1 MKADEKL
8 LATLG
13 LCKKAGKLVVGF
25 DAVAQAMQA
34 GEAKLLA
41 LARDL
46 SPKSAKEIIRIA
58 EKYGIEH
65 VRLGV
70 AMEDIK
76 RFVGKQAGILA
87 ITDQGLSRSVASKID
102 ARQHEEEIV

>member
-1 MKADEKL
+1 MKASEKL
-8 LATLG
+8 LGTLG
-13 LCKKAGKLVVGF
+13 LCKKAGKLVMGF
-25 DAVAQAMQA
+25 DAVAQTIQA
-34 GEAKLLA
+34 GEAGLVA
-41 LARDL
+41 LTDDL

-58 EKYGIEH
+58 QKHGVEH

-87 ITDQGLSRSVASKID
+87 ITDQGLAKAVASKIA
-102 ARQHEEEIV
+102 ARQHEEESV

>member
-1 MKADEKL
+1 MNADEKL

-13 LCKKAGKLVVGF
+13 LCKKAGKLIIGF

-34 GEAKLLA
+34 GQVKLLA
-41 LARDL
+41 LSKDL
-46 SPKSAKEIIRIA
+46 SPKSAKEIIRVA

-65 VRLGV
+65 LRLGV

-87 ITDQGLSRSVASKID
+87 ITDQGLSKAVASKID
-102 ARQHEEEIV
+102 ARQHEEENA